1 MTWATNKGFVDHSFD
16 TLGFADY
23 STVVDIAAD
32 PGSLAGCS
40 PLARC
45 WYSALLFEILL

>member
-1 MTWATNKGFVDHSFD
+1 MTWTVNKGFADHSFD
-16 TLGFADY
+16 TLGSADY

-40 PLARC
+40 LLARC
-45 WYSALLFEILL
+45 WYSGLLFKILL